1 MKRIF
6 IFLITF
12 LLLLLF
18 FVPVFAFA
26 DDDKAYT
33 EVYDILPDN
42 VKDSFEDNGIESL
55 PDLIEKIQ
63 NDGIGIIFDIA
74 LNNIRLPFSSMF
86 MVMAVS
92 IFGAVINIFIERNEL
107 KKITDIIFTLII
119 CVLLIAPFKDILIKT
134 ADCINSCGVFLYSF
148 LPIFAA
154 FMTLSKNTTGSV
166 LYTSS
171 IYLFNQLFM
180 YLSDNI
186 IVPFSVGYFGLSLSS
201 IIADNILMDLLN
213 SLKKTAIWCLTLI
226 TTVFAAMTSVQTV
239 VASAADSVVMKTGK
253 FIFGTSIPVVGGYVS
268 EVLNTVIGGISVM
281 RSGLGFFVIVVI
293 FILFVPLLAEL
304 LFWKL
309 AVKLCSFIHS
319 SDNSSALI
327 NAFNDVLTMLLSV
340 LVCLFIGMILSISAM
355 LVLGGLK

>member
-6 IFLITF
+6 IFLVTC
-12 LLLLLF
+12 LLLLSF
-18 FVPVFAFA
+18 FIPVYAFA

-33 EVYDILPDN
+33 DVYNILPDN
-42 VKDSFEDNGIESL
+42 VKDSFQASGIDSL
-55 PDLIEKIQ
+55 ADLIEKIQ

-74 LNNIRLPFSSMF
+74 LSDIRLPFSSMLT
-86 MVMAVS
+86 VLAVS
-92 IFGAVINIFIERNEL
+92 IFGAATNIFIERNEL

-119 CVLLIAPFKDILIKT
+119 CVLIISPFKDILIKM

-154 FMTLSKNTTGSV
+154 FMTLSQNTTGSV

-171 IYLFNQLFM
+171 IYLFTQLFM
-180 YLSDNI
+180 YLSENI

-201 IIADNILMDLLN
+201 IISDNILKDLLN
-213 SLKKTAIWCLTLI
+213 SIKKTAIWCLTLI

-239 VASAADSVVMKTGK
+239 VASAADSVVMRTGK
-253 FIFGTSIPVVGGYVS
+253 FIFGTSIPVVGGYIS

-281 RSGLGFFVIVVI
+281 RSGLGLFAIVVI
-293 FILFVPLLAEL
+293 IVLFVPLLVEL
-304 LFWKL
+304 LFWEL
-309 AVKLCSFIHS
+309 AIKLCSFIHS
-319 SDNSSALI
+319 SDNNSALI
-327 NAFNDVLTMLLSV
+327 NAYNDVLTVLLSV
-340 LVCLFIGMILSISAM
+340 LVCLFIGMILSLSAM